1 MLQMFR
7 GLCQRNDLAS
17 ICVAGC
23 GVLPNVGRGLSVVGA
38 YRAAELG
45 CTEFV
50 DDFFVIAIQS
60 STNHEFSLAYT
71 KPMGVKSEKSI
82 PKRATTR
89 IPELLHWDHLFGG
102 ICTHFKLHR
111 DIDRPKTP
119 WFWSSFGSNWR
130 ILEQNWVPATVISKP
145 EAGSQWACHQTSQ
158 FFNR

>member
-7 GLCQRNDLAS
+7 GLCQAS

-38 YRAAELG
+38 RAAELG
-45 CTEFV
+45 CL
-50 DDFFVIAIQS
+50 
-60 STNHEFSLAYT
+60 N